1 MNLSEPTGFY
11 MMKFICNS
19 GKLLKNAPGNY
30 ECRKTYRQPY
40 DMCKLPYWELVEDT
54 PILSIPPSSQSDS
67 VFEEPIY
74 VPEEDT
80 PVVEETSQE
89 WFYDIPEEIPV
100 VEEVA
105 VVEPEVEP
113 LILDYDGTDNDI
125 SYDSDAPATISAG
138 TRYNFSDDGGKLT
151 YSTASPEE
159 KEDDPNVDR
168 EELKKILTEAGIGF
182 NIRSRTSTLKRL
194 VDDLNSEE

>member
-1 MNLSEPTGFY
+1 
-11 MMKFICNS
+11 MMKFICKS

-30 ECRKTYRQPY
+30 ECGKKYRQPY

-89 WFYDIPEEIPV
+89 WFYDTPEEIPV
-100 VEEVA
+100 VEEVTIA
-105 VVEPEVEP
+105 EPEVEP
-113 LILDYDGTDNDI
+113 PVVDEVEEEEDYD
-125 SYDSDAPATISAG
+125 SPATISSG
-138 TRYNFSDDGGKLT
+138 NKYSFSDDGGKLT
-151 YSTASPEE
+151 YSAASQEDEE
-159 KEDDPNVDR
+159 VEVDDIDR
-168 EELKKILTEAGIGF
+168 DELKRLLTEAGIGF
-182 NIRSRTSTLKRL
+182 NNRSRTSTLKRL